1 MRRRPTSPIQIS
13 ERELTALTCDL
24 DEMHRATLPVMHD
37 AVAEW
42 KEDLR
47 SRSEQPEPEALTTSR
62 RRFLVGTGA
71 AFGGLLLAACGSTD
85 DDGEETGGRKQGSA
99 TEAVRPLTGDFAIAA
114 LAASI
119 ENLAVNTYQAGL
131 EAATAGR
138 LGEVPPAVAAFA
150 KTAQQHHGDHAGA
163 WNQVLTNGRRHT
175 VTGVDRT
182 VKGNVDPAFAQ
193 VNDVAGLARLALELE
208 KVAAATYLKSIS
220 AIKNNGA
227 LKVAASIQ
235 PVEMQHAAILH
246 FALGEY
252 PVPDSFAKEDG
263 ARSATDQIG

>member
-1 MRRRPTSPIQIS
+1 MRRRRTSPLQIS
-13 ERELTALTCDL
+13 ERELLALTRDL
-24 DEMHRATLPVMHD
+24 DEMHRATLPVMHQ

-47 SRSEQPEPEALTTSR
+47 AEATTR

-71 AFGGLLLAACGSTD
+71 ALGGLVLAACGSTD
-85 DDGEETGGRKQGSA
+85 DDGVETGGRKRGSA
-99 TEAVRPLTGDFAIAA
+99 AEPVRPLTGDFAIAA

-131 EAATAGR
+131 DAAGAGR
-138 LGEVPPAVAAFA
+138 LGQVPPAVAAFA
-150 KTAQQHHGDHAGA
+150 RTAQQHHGDHAGA
-163 WNQVLTNGRRHT
+163 WNQVLTNGRRKT
-175 VTGVDRT
+175 VTGVDGT
-182 VKGNVDPAFAQ
+182 LKATVDPALAQ
-193 VNDVAGLARLALELE
+193 TRDVPGLVRLALELE
-208 KVAAATYLKSIS
+208 NVAAATYLKSIS
-220 AIKNNGA
+220 AIQNNGA

-246 FALGEY
+246 FVLGEY

-263 ARSATDQIG
+263 ARPTTDQIG